1 MAMISSAQLWRKN
14 THTHTRVE
22 AADGTAQVH
31 CTDRAPAWADTAGL
45 QTQQLL
51 SCSLWNV
58 PTLCP
63 SQCFSALR
71 PTYLA
76 NVLLVGHEVME
87 SEVHHVRA
95 RHNGQSFQQK
105 GAVRVIQVKDLAEL
119 LALQHK
125 QNKWGE
131 KENEQTAPG
140 NNKKRQDP
148 TQTWTQAFQQLQNY
162 GMWSFSSF
170 LIFHFLS
177 VACITKILQERNH
190 CDQHHR
196 TNGPLWSEKVHVG
209 DYY

>member
-31 CTDRAPAWADTAGL
+31 CTDRTPAWADTAGL

-140 NNKKRQDP
+140 NNKKKTGPNANMDS
-148 TQTWTQAFQQLQNY
+148 
-162 GMWSFSSF
+162 SFSTVAKLRHVIF
-170 LIFHFLS
+170 LIFSYFPFLVCS
-177 VACITKILQERNH
+177 L
-190 CDQHHR
+190 HHQDPPR
-196 TNGPLWSEKVHVG
+196 KKPL
-209 DYY
+209 